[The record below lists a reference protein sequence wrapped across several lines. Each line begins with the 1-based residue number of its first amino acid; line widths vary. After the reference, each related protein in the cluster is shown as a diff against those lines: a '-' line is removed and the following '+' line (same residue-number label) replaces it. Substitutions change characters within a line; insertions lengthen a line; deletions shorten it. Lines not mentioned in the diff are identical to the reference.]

1 MAGHV
6 KFAAG
11 LIFYGVGR
19 FIIEFFRE
27 PDEQLG
33 FLFFN
38 WVTMGQLLC
47 FIMIVGGI
55 VVLIVKKK
63 RTKF

>member
-1 MAGHV
+1 VAGHV
-6 KFAAG
+6 KFASG
-11 LIFYGVGR
+11 LLFYGIGR

-33 FLFFN
+33 FLFFE

-47 FIMIVGGI
+47 LVMIVGGI
-55 VVLIVKKK
+55 GVLIMKKSDEY
-63 RTKF
+63 